1 MHYNEAIKKVKH
13 AYSLLRAYAVIC
25 GRYNISVNRVYKKI
39 GDVNMNMTS
48 HGIVDIKGC
57 QHSKHIS
64 ISIFQ
69 TERFPKWVKM
79 MYLLEI

>member
-1 MHYNEAIKKVKH
+1 
-13 AYSLLRAYAVIC
+13 
-25 GRYNISVNRVYKKI
+25 
-39 GDVNMNMTS
+39 MNMTS